1 MDGVGMSRS
10 VSQLQWLALLFTTAG
25 LLSGCGGGSGGGA
38 STQLTTPAPSMT
50 SGTISGLGSII
61 VNGVRYE
68 TVGSQ
73 VLDADDGSSVI
84 TTPLRIGM
92 TVSVEQSG
100 TDALTSRPVAG
111 KILVQRGIQGLAN
124 YFGANLR
131 VAGLPVTTDNA
142 TILLD
147 ATGTVTTLTAL
158 NNQSVEVYG
167 LPQADGSFVAT
178 LIEVETG
185 ATHVQLVGTVQSI
198 NTSTKTLALG
208 TAASQI
214 TVDYA
219 SITPPSDLALGA
231 VVVVKSFTTST
242 ANLYVASGLQIRSAT
257 ASTYTSYA
265 NNYSGTTRVY
275 SERNELYGAVSE
287 KTLTYSGASVTGC
300 TLKIQGI
307 QVLASSAVLC
317 TSIVNGNYV
326 EAKGILSNGV
336 LTATKIEF
344 EGSQTSGYADDWNDA
359 DSDGLHHRSLSTIIT
374 PRELQANRSF
384 EIYGS
389 LSCSAVNVGCTLT
402 RGAITYT
409 ADMSSAYWNEHQP
422 TANGYVEAKGY
433 LTGNTFQVIKIEA
446 KDRRYGYGHGD
457 DD

>member
-1 MDGVGMSRS
+1 MSRS
-10 VSQLQWLALLFTTAG
+10 VSQRQWLALLLITAG
-25 LLSGCGGGSGGGA
+25 LLSGCGGGGGA
-38 STQLTTPAPSMT
+38 STLVTTPAFNIT

-68 TVGSQ
+68 TVGAR

-100 TDALTSRPVAG
+100 TDPVTSRPVAG
-111 KILVQRGIQGLAN
+111 KILVQRGIQGVAN
-124 YFGANLR
+124 YIGTNLR

-147 ATGTVTTLTAL
+147 ATGAVTTLAAL
-158 NNQSVEVYG
+158 NNQNVEVYG
-167 LPQADGSFVAT
+167 LPQTDGSFVAT

-198 NTSTKTLALG
+198 DTSTKTLVLG
-208 TAASQI
+208 TTSSQI

-219 SITPPSDLALGA
+219 NITPPSGLAVGA
-231 VVVVKSFTTST
+231 VVVATSFTTST
-242 ANLYVASGLQIRSAT
+242 TSTYAASRLQIRSAT

-307 QVLASSAVLC
+307 QVLASSSVLC

-326 EAKGILSNGV
+326 EAKGLLSNGV

-344 EGSQTSGYADDWNDA
+344 EGSQTQGYSDDWNDA
-359 DSDGLHHRSLSTIIT
+359 DSDGLHHRSLSTIST
-374 PRELQANRSF
+374 SRELQANRSF

-389 LSCSAVNVGCTLT
+389 LNCMAVNVGCTLT
-402 RGAITYT
+402 RGAVTYT
-409 ADMSSAYWNEHQP
+409 ADMSSAYWDEHQP
-422 TANGYVEAKGY
+422 IANGYVEAKGY
-433 LTGNTFQVIKIEA
+433 LTGNTFQVIKIES
-446 KDRRYGYGHGD
+446 KDRRYGYGYGD